1 MELVAVKQELNRLRR
16 RNREIEA
23 VQRQKRFRVILPELI
38 KEYVQLEEEKEANL
52 ARINELNKLMGL
64 HTINHA

>member
-1 MELVAVKQELNRLRR
+1 VELVAVKQELNRLRR
-16 RNREIEA
+16 RNREIDA

-52 ARINELNKLMGL
+52 ARINELNK
-64 HTINHA
+64 

>member
-1 MELVAVKQELNRLRR
+1 MELVAVKQELTRLRK

-38 KEYVQLEEEKEANL
+38 KEYVHLEEEKEANI

-64 HTINHA
+64 RNINHA